1 MITFFEAASQ
11 FIFHE
16 HYYPSP
22 AKTMMYCQKSVVG
35 LLLSPNTT
43 LVRLSQ
49 DQKGYIF
56 FLLAERCEQKIFW
69 GLWFQFSCI
78 CSKVLLLLG
87 PSGKIIIPYTV
98 MNVEN
103 GISWFVKW
111 AWSYNFTRLFTLP
124 VQDQHNIDVACV
136 VFQILKFEF
145 RRLRETFLFLRWVL
159 FSYSIF
165 LV

>member
-1 MITFFEAASQ
+1 MSHLLTAWRFIIDNQIYICGSNLDWCHCYNEIQLIYIIKQCKGWSHFLRLPQ

-16 HYYPSP
+16 HYCPSP
-22 AKTMMYCQKSVVG
+22 TKTMMYCQKSVVG

-87 PSGKIIIPYTV
+87 PSGKIIIPYMITYRINQLLNGPDPTV
-98 MNVEN
+98 
-103 GISWFVKW
+103 
-111 AWSYNFTRLFTLP
+111 
-124 VQDQHNIDVACV
+124 
-136 VFQILKFEF
+136 
-145 RRLRETFLFLRWVL
+145 
-159 FSYSIF
+159 
-165 LV
+165 

>member
-11 FIFHE
+11 FISHE
-16 HYYPSP
+16 YYCPSP
-22 AKTMMYCQKSVVG
+22 TKTMMYCQKSIVG

-78 CSKVLLLLG
+78 YSKVLLLLG
-87 PSGKIIIPYTV
+87 PSEKIIITYVITYRINRV
-98 MNVEN
+98 
-103 GISWFVKW
+103 
-111 AWSYNFTRLFTLP
+111 FTQPLCLILIFGNNLHYLCRI
-124 VQDQHNIDVACV
+124 NI
-136 VFQILKFEF
+136 I
-145 RRLRETFLFLRWVL
+145 
-159 FSYSIF
+159 
-165 LV
+165 

>member
-11 FIFHE
+11 FISHE
-16 HYYPSP
+16 YYCPSP
-22 AKTMMYCQKSVVG
+22 TKTMMYCQKSIVG

-87 PSGKIIIPYTV
+87 PSGKIIIPYMITYRINQFF
-98 MNVEN
+98 MIRQFKE
-103 GISWFVKW
+103 II
-111 AWSYNFTRLFTLP
+111 YIP

-136 VFQILKFEF
+136 VFQILKIEF
-145 RRLRETFLFLRWVL
+145 RRLEETFLFLLWVL

-165 LV
+165 LM

>member
-16 HYYPSP
+16 HYCPSP
-22 AKTMMYCQKSVVG
+22 TKTMMYCQKSVVA
-35 LLLSPNTT
+35 LLQSPNTT

-87 PSGKIIIPYTV
+87 PSGKIIIPYMITYRI
-98 MNVEN
+98 NQL
-103 GISWFVKW
+103 FTKW
-111 AWSYNFTRLFTLP
+111 AWSYSLRRKFTLP
-124 VQDQHNIDVACV
+124 VLDQHNIDVACV

-145 RRLRETFLFLRWVL
+145 RRLRETFLFLLWVL

-165 LV
+165 LM